1 MKLLLAEDTR
11 DLNRAV
17 TTVLMHEKYKVD
29 SVFDGEEAIAHV
41 ERNAYDCV
49 LLDIMMPKKDGL
61 EVLAE
66 IRRRHVTVPVIL
78 LTAKGEIEDRVAGL
92 DAGADDYLPKPFA
105 MKELL
110 ARIRSACRR
119 SFGYNN
125 ERLTFCDV
133 ELDPET
139 LSLSAKNSI
148 SLSIKEY
155 ELLETLI
162 RNSDRSLSEET
173 LIGRI
178 WRDAANANGDTL
190 WLYVSYLKG
199 KLTSIGSDVTIE
211 GSRGG
216 EYRLSGKGIAG

>member
-1 MKLLLAEDTR
+1 MKILFAEDTR

-17 TTVLMHEKYKVD
+17 TTVLQHESYEVD
-29 SVFDGEEAIAHV
+29 SVFDGEEALIRV
-41 ERNAYDCV
+41 GQNAYDCIV
-49 LLDIMMPKKDGL
+49 LDIMMPKKDGL

-66 IRRRHVTVPVIL
+66 IRKRHITVPVIM
-78 LTAKGEIEDRVAGL
+78 LTAKAEIEDRVAGL

-119 SFGYNN
+119 TFGYNS
-125 ERLTFCDV
+125 EHLTFGDV

-139 LSLSAKNSI
+139 LSLTAKNSI

-162 RNSDRSLSEET
+162 RNADFPLSEET
-173 LIGRI
+173 LLARL
-178 WRDAANANGDTL
+178 WRDANGANGDTL
-190 WLYVSYLKG
+190 WLYVAYLKG
-199 KLTSIGSDVTIE
+199 KLFSIGSVVTIE
-211 GSRGG
+211 GNREEG
-216 EYRLSGKGIAG
+216 YRLVGSRIG